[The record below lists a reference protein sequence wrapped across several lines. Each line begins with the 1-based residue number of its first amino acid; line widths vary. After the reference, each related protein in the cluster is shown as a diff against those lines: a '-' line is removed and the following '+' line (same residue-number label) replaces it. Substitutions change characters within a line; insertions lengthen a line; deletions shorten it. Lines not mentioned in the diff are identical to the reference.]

1 MAVKGANRLK
11 AILRRFPEK
20 VKANL
25 IPAVQQAAQGVLAD
39 MQMLTP
45 FDPENPGRHAR
56 DGLTISYEKEGLVAH
71 VGLTTPE
78 LTSEYFWFRFLD
90 GGTKGGEVTYWR
102 RTKDGK
108 RRQSTMRVPARMAH
122 HIRARALDG
131 NLDDIDRVVRQA
143 IMKAAN
149 G

>member
-1 MAVKGANRLK
+1 MAVKGADKLI
-11 AILRRFPEK
+11 ATLHRFPEK

-25 IPAVQQAAQGVLAD
+25 VPAVHKAAQGVLAD

-45 FDPENPGRHAR
+45 YDPENPGRHAR
-56 DGLTISYEKEGLVAH
+56 DGLTISYEKDGLVARI
-71 VGLTTPE
+71 GLVTPE

-108 RRQSTMRVPARMAH
+108 RRQSTMRVPARVAH
-122 HIRARALDG
+122 HIRFRALDG
-131 NLDDIDRVVRQA
+131 NLDMIDRVIRQA
-143 IMKAAN
+143 IKKAAN